1 MGCWLILFTDWS
13 LNGIGVVCV
22 YNQYVLFSSDLL
34 LDRRCGVYVYMSPHW
49 LTSYLTVGSRV
60 NIFVKTSVF
69 TWNMSNKQYFWCL
82 SDADTIK
89 MIPLMT
95 HITVYLITGVLI
107 NHKVIT
113 STFFRICEDYNYD

>member
-49 LTSYLTVGSRV
+49 LTSHLTVGSRV

-69 TWNMSNKQYFWCL
+69 TWNMSNKQIFL
-82 SDADTIK
+82 V
-89 MIPLMT
+89 P
-95 HITVYLITGVLI
+95 
-107 NHKVIT
+107 
-113 STFFRICEDYNYD
+113 